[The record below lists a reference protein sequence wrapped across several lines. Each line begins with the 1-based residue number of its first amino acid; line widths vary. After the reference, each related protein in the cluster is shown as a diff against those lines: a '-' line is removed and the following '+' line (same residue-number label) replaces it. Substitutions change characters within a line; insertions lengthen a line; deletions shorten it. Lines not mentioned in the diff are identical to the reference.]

1 MTVSTPKVSTSGIHA
16 SSLETHMLPD
26 NFDPFFAAWG
36 IKRRDFT
43 QPQPQKVTQ

>member
-1 MTVSTPKVSTSGIHA
+1 MTVSTTKVSTRGIHSA
-16 SSLETHMLPD
+16 LETHMLPD